1 MERLATA
8 LTNVIRSAPSNS
20 MLTGEAF
27 SVETYVAVH
36 WARLAFPFAPL
47 ILKLILLVATMFRR
61 SKGGSV
67 GI

>member
-1 MERLATA
+1 
-8 LTNVIRSAPSNS
+8 